1 MRTLTQALLLTA
13 LLVLTQ
19 GCATVTPTGRV
30 SVDGEAI
37 SHAVAGEGRPA
48 IVFEAGLGEGMD
60 SWAEVFPAAAT
71 ISKAF
76 AYDRPGYGGSRT
88 TRQQLGDVLD
98 VLPGSEL
105 LALVALM
112 EPDRPAIDGAEAADR
127 LDRVLTKSG
136 LAPPY
141 VLVGHSLGGQY
152 VLIYA
157 ARYPRKVAGVLLV
170 DSRPKGFST
179 ACEAQGLSP
188 CKVPDLLRALSPEHI
203 QAEID
208 GLVATDAMTP
218 TPGVLG
224 DIPVIRLVATKPVPA
239 ADARHHALWVEMQRA
254 EAAAQARGRVQLVD
268 GASHDIMDDR
278 PAAVTEALRE
288 LVDLARQGDRARQ
301 ASPGAGRV
309 LSVAP

>member
-1 MRTLTQALLLTA
+1 MRPLTQALLLTA

-19 GCATVTPTGRV
+19 GCATVAPSGRV
-30 SVDGEAI
+30 SLDGEAI

-48 IVFEAGLGEGMD
+48 VVFEAGLGEGMD
-60 SWAEVFPAAAT
+60 SWAKVYPAAAT

-76 AYDRPGYGGSRT
+76 AYDRPGYGGSQT

-105 LALVALM
+105 VALAALL
-112 EPDRPAIDGAEAADR
+112 EPDRPAVDGAEAADR

-157 ARYPRKVAGVLLV
+157 ARHPQKVAGVLLV

-179 ACEAQGLSP
+179 VCETRGLSP
-188 CKVPDLLRALSPEHI
+188 CKVPSLLRALAPEHM

-208 GLVATDAMTP
+208 GLDATDDLTP
-218 TPGVLG
+218 TPEALG
-224 DIPVIRLVATKPVPA
+224 DIPVIRLVATKPAPGT
-239 ADARHHALWVEMQRA
+239 DARHHALWIEMQRA
-254 EAAAQARGRVQLVD
+254 EAAAQARGRIQLVD
-268 GASHDIMDDR
+268 GAGHYIMADR
-278 PAAVTEALRE
+278 PVAVTDALRE
-288 LVDLARQGDRARQ
+288 LVDLARQGDRAPY
-301 ASPGAGRV
+301 ASPGAGGV